1 MTLLRNKAPRWN
13 DALGAYCLNFGG
25 RVTHA
30 SVKNFQLVA
39 LDDPEHIVLQF
50 GKARSRPTQ
59 PTNPASCL
67 PNLHV
72 HLTCFGYRAS
82 HFPVRDLI
90 SQHAFCPATYLI
102 MRSCYFDLSCCCIYH
117 DCILLKSRTSF
128 SKSDACLA

>member
-1 MTLLRNKAPRWN
+1 MTLLHNKAPRWN

-50 GKARSRPTQ
+50 GKARPRQ
-59 PTNPASCL
+59 ANPASCL

-72 HLTCFGYRAS
+72 HLHMSCLPCPTTSWSGIYITTNA
-82 HFPVRDLI
+82 VAQQLI
-90 SQHAFCPATYLI
+90 S
-102 MRSCYFDLSCCCIYH
+102 S
-117 DCILLKSRTSF
+117 
-128 SKSDACLA
+128 

>member
-50 GKARSRPTQ
+50 GKARPRPTQ
-59 PTNPASCL
+59 PSKLLA
-67 PNLHV
+67 NLHV
-72 HLTCFGYRAS
+72 HFHMSWLPCPTTSRSGTY
-82 HFPVRDLI
+82 I
-90 SQHAFCPATYLI
+90 TTNAFCPATYLI
-102 MRSCYFDLSCCCIYH
+102 MRSCHCDLPCCCIYH
-117 DCILLKSRTSF
+117 DCLLLDSQTSF
-128 SKSDACLA
+128 SRSAPCLA